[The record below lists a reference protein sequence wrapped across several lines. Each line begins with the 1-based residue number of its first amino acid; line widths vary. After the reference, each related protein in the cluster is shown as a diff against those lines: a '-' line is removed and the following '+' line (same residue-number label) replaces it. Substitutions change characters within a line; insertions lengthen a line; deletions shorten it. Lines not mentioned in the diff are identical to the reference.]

1 MLFKSLVPM
10 TVYRGQKQCP
20 TPKGDP
26 IGKGELIWLLS
37 PNSNSTLELLQN
49 KFFGYDDGMYKKLY
63 MDYIYNTTIG
73 SKTVRDRLK
82 ADEIGKVEDMKFAYN
97 LDLIKKGALNTTTKA
112 NKNLIV
118 DFGRWNELFFTHRK
132 KKNPIAMCK
141 DYLGFVKSKI
151 SASEWDNY
159 EKTIYIDAVAWKNQI
174 GTKLMFSSS
183 NINNPITIILFLLYK
198 DVSAL
203 EGFKSYNFV
212 IMNSANGSF
221 VYFRGEDLV
230 EDNFGKLR
238 SRVSTV
244 CDVDIDIETIEDLN
258 IEEERTAINMG
269 IKKTNETNEREGEIR
284 RELRERISR
293 NFEDYRPENENIIM
307 RPDSDDEFDYSEYVG
322 VDKKFD
328 DNGDKEK
335 SLDDQID
342 DEIDKYIQEV
352 GLDKIETLLSG
363 DDEKEIR
370 KLAKN
375 VSNAVY
381 RNGFMPQYTKVEQN
395 RIARLSERQNE
406 VIKPFQS
413 KEKIASKV
421 IEETSL
427 EGAVNIPNEEMLHQ
441 RFTNFDKSYNTKKMD
456 KDIDYAVAALSSAK
470 RKVFVTGKKVEDT
483 SDQLT
488 LKETRTYSLE
498 DETGK
503 KMTIKMDIPKIIDGN
518 YVFIN
523 GNKKIINHQFI
534 GKPIMKN
541 KPDEVKITTHY
552 NKLIFNRKGLEDAY
566 ASPLLKYLLKHQK
579 AMGVKLGNSNRPNE
593 EYHIPLD
600 YSIIGKRIFQFDID
614 NWRIITSIPDLTE
627 LLRIKGIKFTK
638 PTEEKYPIG
647 YNMETKEVLY
657 FDSKK
662 ENYID
667 KLNTILSEDIKKSIR
682 GTAIS
687 KRQFYAACEIMNK
700 TVPLALIILHTVGL
714 TEMLKRAGVK
724 YIWVPTSESSK
735 NELKQY
741 HKHDYGR
748 TEFADGTLLW
758 ERKPAEC
765 SFLMSGV
772 NSVDFSEFTF
782 EEMDDKDTFI
792 YSLNK
797 YYSHSNMSY
806 NLDQYEDFMIDPVT
820 KEILED
826 FNLPTDYVGLLL
838 LANKMLTTTEFI
850 PQADIR
856 NNRIRSNEVISQ
868 YTYKALVDAYNV
880 YRKSAAHVHAKPIS
894 VKSDVVISALM
905 KDSLSE
911 EASIINPFF
920 EIDRKYGV
928 SFKGVS
934 GINDSRA
941 FSIDKRAYTEDMLGV
956 VAIVTDNAGNV
967 GINRYLTLEAN
978 VTSTR
983 GYIDYKGK
991 EGLADLTTPQLLTP
1005 SEMLIVMGIEHDD
1018 PARTAMSVKQSRVMI
1033 PVQKSEPGMITNGM
1047 DKTLPYLLSDEFCI
1061 IAEDDGE
1068 IVDIKGNLI
1077 AVRYNNGKYRTFDTK
1092 PQVKKN
1098 SDSGFWIETQVV
1110 CDKKKG
1116 DKVKKNEVIG
1126 YDRTA
1131 FRKNTDDLSATM
1143 TRGPIT
1149 KVALIPRWDCYED
1162 STPITAQLS
1171 EDMSTVMIME
1181 ETAMIKPNMP
1191 IHHIV
1196 KVGDIVNAG
1205 DPLITFDQY
1214 SQDDEVQAFM
1224 NIMRAKLREEGE
1236 SIIENSATTVKAH
1249 YSGEVT
1255 DIKIFSAASIED
1267 MCPETQK
1274 VVEEYYDQINQ
1285 RIKFLRKYKNE
1296 GDTDYYMSGY
1306 RVSEFPEPIKVKEG
1320 TFVKGERIGD
1330 DGIVFCFYIKF
1341 KDYIKKGDKLTAEF
1355 ALKGINSQVIEK
1367 GLEPY
1372 SEYRPDEEIGLILA
1386 PHSPMARKTTGIF
1399 KTMFV
1404 NKLLIEKKRQLIDY
1418 WKSVRKDL

>member
-37 PNSNSTLELLQN
+37 PNPQSTLELLQN

-63 MDYIYNTTIG
+63 VDYIYNTVIG
-73 SKTVRDRLK
+73 SKTVREKLK
-82 ADEIGKVEDMKFAYN
+82 SDEIGKIENINFAYSME
-97 LDLIKKGALNTTTKA
+97 LIKKGALNTTVKA

-118 DFGRWNELFFTHRK
+118 DFGRWNQLFFTHRK
-132 KKNPIAMCK
+132 KKNPVTMCN
-141 DYLGFVKSKI
+141 DYLSFVKTKI
-151 SASEWDNY
+151 SASEWDKY
-159 EKTIYIDAVAWKNQI
+159 EKTIYIDAVAWKDQI
-174 GTKLMFSSS
+174 GTKLRFSSS

-203 EGFKSYNFV
+203 EAFKSYNFV
-212 IMNSANGSF
+212 IMNSGNGS
-221 VYFRGEDLV
+221 YIYLRGEDLI
-230 EDNFGKLR
+230 EDNFGKIR
-238 SRVSTV
+238 SRVSVV
-244 CDVDIDIETIEDLN
+244 CDVDLDIENIENLD
-258 IEEERTAINMG
+258 IEEERAAINAG
-269 IKKTNETNEREGEIR
+269 LKKTTKRDEREESIR
-284 RELRERISR
+284 RELRRRISS
-293 NFEDYRPENENIIM
+293 NFEDFRPEDENITI
-307 RPDSDDEFDYSEYVG
+307 RTDEGEFDYNEYVG
-322 VDKKFD
+322 LDRKFD
-328 DNGDKEK
+328 EEGDKEK
-335 SLDDQID
+335 SLDEQID
-342 DEIDKYIQEV
+342 DEIDRYIQEM
-352 GLDKIETLLSG
+352 GLDKIESVLNENNS
-363 DDEKEIR
+363 KEIR

-381 RNGFMPQYTKVEQN
+381 KNGFMPQYTKVEQN
-395 RIARLSERQNE
+395 RIERLSARQNE
-406 VIKPFQS
+406 IIKPFQS
-413 KEKIASKV
+413 KEKIESKIIDEV
-421 IEETSL
+421 SL

-441 RFTNFDKSYNTKKMD
+441 RFSNFDRSYNKKKLD
-456 KDIDYAVAALSSAK
+456 KDIDYAVSALSTAK

-488 LKETRTYSLE
+488 LKETRTYTLE
-498 DETGK
+498 DESGK
-503 KMTIKMDIPKIIDGN
+503 KMSIRLDIPKIIDGN

-541 KPDEVKITTHY
+541 KSDEVKITTHY
-552 NKLIFNRKGLEDAY
+552 NKLIFKRKGLEDAY

-600 YSIIGKRIFQFDID
+600 FSIIGKRIFQFDVD
-614 NWRIITSIPDLTE
+614 NWRIITSIPDLVE
-627 LLRIKGIKFTK
+627 LLSVKGIKFTK
-638 PTEEKYPIG
+638 PTKEKYPIG
-647 YNMETKEVLY
+647 YNMDTKEVLY

-667 KLNTILSEDIKKSIR
+667 KINTILNEDIKKSIR
-682 GTAIS
+682 STNVS
-687 KRQFYAACEIMNK
+687 KRQFYADCEIMNK
-700 TVPLALIILHTVGL
+700 SVPLALIILHTVGL

-724 YIWVPTSESSK
+724 YTWVPNSETSK
-735 NELKQY
+735 TELKSF

-772 NSVDFSEFTF
+772 NSVDFSEFTL

-826 FNLPTDYVGLLL
+826 FDLPTDYVGLLL

-868 YTYKALVDAYNV
+868 YTYKALADAYNI
-880 YRKSAAHVHAKPIS
+880 YRKSLTHVHAKPIS

-920 EIDRKYGV
+920 EIDRKFGI
-928 SFKGVS
+928 SFKGTS

-967 GINRYLTLEAN
+967 GINRYLTLEAGI
-978 VTSTR
+978 TSTR

-991 EGLADLTTPQLLTP
+991 DGVNDLSAPQLLTP

-1047 DKTLPYLLSDEFCI
+1047 DKTLPYLLSDEFCVV
-1061 IAEDDGE
+1061 AEDDGE
-1068 IVDIKGNLI
+1068 IVDIKGNLVAI
-1077 AVRYNNGKYRTFDTK
+1077 RYNNGNYRTIDTT

-1131 FRKNTDDLSATM
+1131 FRKDTDDLSATM

-1196 KVGDIVNAG
+1196 KIGDIVNAG

-1224 NIMRAKLREEGE
+1224 NIMRAKLRDEGE
-1236 SIIENSATTVKAH
+1236 SILENAATTVKAH
-1249 YSGEVT
+1249 YSGEIT
-1255 DIKIFSAASIED
+1255 DIKIFSASSLDD
-1267 MCPETQK
+1267 MCPETRK
-1274 VVEEYYDQINQ
+1274 VVEDYYDQINQ
-1285 RIKFLRKYKNE
+1285 KIKFLRKYKND
-1296 GDTDYYMSGY
+1296 GDSDYYMSGVK
-1306 RVSEFPEPIKVKEG
+1306 VSEFPEPIKVKEG
-1320 TFVKGERIGD
+1320 TFVKGERIGE

-1355 ALKGINSQVIEK
+1355 ALKGINSQVIDK

-1399 KTMFV
+1399 KTMFI

-1418 WKSVRKDL
+1418 WNSVKKDL